1 MRPVGIA
8 LLALV
13 LGLASPSLA
22 QEPPLDGTRPLD
34 TPLVCLARTIY
45 FEARGQSD
53 QGMVA
58 VGHVV
63 MNRVK
68 SPAYPDDLCAVVRE
82 GKEEGPCQFSWWCDD
97 KPNAATDERAYHRAV
112 HQAADILEGKAADP
126 TKGANMFHN
135 SAASPAW
142 AKKAEPRGRI
152 GDHFFYYLEGR

>member
-1 MRPVGIA
+1 MRRLA
-8 LLALV
+8 LLAL
-13 LGLASPSLA
+13 AAHTAMPAMA
-22 QEPPLDGTRPLD
+22 QDLPIDGTRPLD

-45 FEARGQSD
+45 FEARGQSAL
-53 QGMVA
+53 GMTA

-68 SPAYPDDLCAVVRE
+68 SSAYPDDVCAVVRD

-97 KPNAATDERAYHRAV
+97 KPNVATDKRAYHRAV
-112 HQAADILEGKAADP
+112 HLAADILDGKAADP
-126 TKGANMFHN
+126 TEGANMFHN

-142 AKKAEPRGRI
+142 AEKAELRARI